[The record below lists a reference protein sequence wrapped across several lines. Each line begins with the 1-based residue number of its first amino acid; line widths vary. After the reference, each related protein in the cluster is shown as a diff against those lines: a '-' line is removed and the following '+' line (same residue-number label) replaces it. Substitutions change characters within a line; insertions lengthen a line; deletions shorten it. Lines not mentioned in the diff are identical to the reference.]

1 MVKFLILNNH
11 KLNLNQFPENYHLI
25 AILSDLDEYRLAFFL
40 NRKLNIGL
48 KRKNNDIYFAEQDAH
63 YSSYEFLDENKYL
76 KWIFFS
82 NKSLVSE
89 KKFDLDLSLFAQGN
103 SALNKIN
110 LLSQQKSVDYF
121 LIIEN
126 IANKTYIDKV
136 LKKISEISGVI
147 TTFISKNKLENKEN
161 IIFS

>member
-1 MVKFLILNNH
+1 MNNH

-25 AILSDLDEYRLAFFL
+25 AIHSDLDEFRLAFFL
-40 NRKLNIGL
+40 NKKLNIGL
-48 KRKNNDIYFAEQDAH
+48 KRKNNDIYFSEQNAN
-63 YSSYEFLDENKYL
+63 YSSYEFLDDTKYL

-89 KKFDLDLSLFAQGN
+89 KSPDQDLSLFGKG
-103 SALNKIN
+103 STALNEIN

-147 TTFISKNKLENKEN
+147 TSFLSENKLENKEN
-161 IIFS
+161 LIFS

>member
-1 MVKFLILNNH
+1 MNNH

-25 AILSDLDEYRLAFFL
+25 AIHSDLDEFRLAFFL
-40 NRKLNIGL
+40 NKKLNIGL
-48 KRKNNDIYFAEQDAH
+48 KRKNNDIYFSEQDAN
-63 YSSYEFLDENKYL
+63 YSSYEFLDDTKYL

-89 KKFDLDLSLFAQGN
+89 KSPDQDLSLFSKG
-103 SALNKIN
+103 STALNEMN

-147 TTFISKNKLENKEN
+147 TSFLSENKLENKEN
-161 IIFS
+161 LIFS

>member
-1 MVKFLILNNH
+1 MILNNH

-25 AILSDLDEYRLAFFL
+25 AIHSDLDEFRLAFFL
-40 NRKLNIGL
+40 NKELNIGL
-48 KRKNNDIYFAEQDAH
+48 KRKNNDIYFSEQNAN
-63 YSSYEFLDENKYL
+63 YSSYEFLDDTKYL

-89 KKFDLDLSLFAQGN
+89 KSLDQDLSLFGKG
-103 SALNKIN
+103 STALNEIN

-147 TTFISKNKLENKEN
+147 TSFLSENKLENKEN
-161 IIFS
+161 LIFS

>member
-1 MVKFLILNNH
+1 M
-11 KLNLNQFPENYHLI
+11 
-25 AILSDLDEYRLAFFL
+25 
-40 NRKLNIGL
+40 
-48 KRKNNDIYFAEQDAH
+48 
-63 YSSYEFLDENKYL
+63 
-76 KWIFFS
+76 
-82 NKSLVSE
+82 
-89 KKFDLDLSLFAQGN
+89 DLSLFAQGN

-147 TTFISKNKLENKEN
+147 TSFISENKLENKEN

>member
-1 MVKFLILNNH
+1 MILNNH

-25 AILSDLDEYRLAFFL
+25 AIHSDLDEFRLAFFL
-40 NRKLNIGL
+40 NKELNIGL
-48 KRKNNDIYFAEQDAH
+48 KRKNNDIYFSEQNAN
-63 YSSYEFLDENKYL
+63 YSSYEFLDETKYL

-89 KKFDLDLSLFAQGN
+89 KSPDQDLSLFGKG
-103 SALNKIN
+103 STALNEIN

-147 TTFISKNKLENKEN
+147 TSFLSENKLENKEN
-161 IIFS
+161 LIFS

>member
-1 MVKFLILNNH
+1 MILNNH

-25 AILSDLDEYRLAFFL
+25 AIHSDLDEFRLAFFL
-40 NRKLNIGL
+40 NKKLNIGL
-48 KRKNNDIYFAEQDAH
+48 KRKNNDIYFSEQDAN
-63 YSSYEFLDENKYL
+63 YSSYEFLDDTKYL

-89 KKFDLDLSLFAQGN
+89 KSPEEDLSLFGKG
-103 SALNKIN
+103 STVLNEIN

-147 TTFISKNKLENKEN
+147 TSFLSDNKLENKEN
-161 IIFS
+161 LIFS

>member
-1 MVKFLILNNH
+1 MNNH

-25 AILSDLDEYRLAFFL
+25 AIHSDLDEFRLAFFL
-40 NRKLNIGL
+40 NKKLNIGL
-48 KRKNNDIYFAEQDAH
+48 KRKNNDIYFSEQNAN
-63 YSSYEFLDENKYL
+63 YSSYEFLDDAKYL

-89 KKFDLDLSLFAQGN
+89 KSPNEDLSLFGQG
-103 SALNKIN
+103 STALNEIN

-147 TTFISKNKLENKEN
+147 TSFLSENKLENKEN
-161 IIFS
+161 LIFS

>member
-1 MVKFLILNNH
+1 MILNNH
-11 KLNLNQFPENYHLI
+11 KLNLTQFPENYHLI
-25 AILSDLDEYRLAFFL
+25 AIHSDLDEFRLAFFL
-40 NRKLNIGL
+40 NKKLNIGL
-48 KRKNNDIYFAEQDAH
+48 KRKNNDIYFSEQDAN
-63 YSSYEFLDENKYL
+63 YSSYEFLDDTKYL

-89 KKFDLDLSLFAQGN
+89 KSPDEDLSLFGQG
-103 SALNKIN
+103 STALNEIN

-147 TTFISKNKLENKEN
+147 TSFMSENKLENKEN
-161 IIFS
+161 LIFS

>member
-1 MVKFLILNNH
+1 MILNNH

-25 AILSDLDEYRLAFFL
+25 AIHSNLDEFRLAFFL
-40 NRKLNIGL
+40 NKKLNIGL
-48 KRKNNDIYFAEQDAH
+48 KRKNNDIYFAEQDAN
-63 YSSYEFLDENKYL
+63 YSQYEYLDNTKYL

-82 NKSLVSE
+82 NKSLVFE
-89 KKFDLDLSLFAQGN
+89 KNPEEDLSLFSHVNTASNQM
-103 SALNKIN
+103 N

-126 IANKTYIDKV
+126 IANKTYVDKV

-147 TTFISKNKLENKEN
+147 TSFMSENKLENKEN
-161 IIFS
+161 LIFS

>member
-1 MVKFLILNNH
+1 MILNNQ
-11 KLNLNQFPENYHLI
+11 KFNLSQFPENYHLI
-25 AILSDLDEYRLAFFL
+25 AIHSDLDEFRLAFFL
-40 NRKLNIGL
+40 NKKLNIGL
-48 KRKNNDIYFAEQDAH
+48 KRKNNDIYFSEQNAN
-63 YSSYEFLDENKYL
+63 YSSYEFLDETKYL

-89 KKFDLDLSLFAQGN
+89 KSPDQDLSLFGKG
-103 SALNKIN
+103 STALNEMI

-147 TTFISKNKLENKEN
+147 TSFLSENKLENKEN
-161 IIFS
+161 LIFS

>member
-1 MVKFLILNNH
+1 MILNNH

-25 AILSDLDEYRLAFFL
+25 AIHSDLDEFRLAFFL
-40 NRKLNIGL
+40 NKKLNIGL
-48 KRKNNDIYFAEQDAH
+48 KRKNNDIYFSEQNAN
-63 YSSYEFLDENKYL
+63 YSSYEFLDDTKYL
-76 KWIFFS
+76 KWIFFP

-89 KKFDLDLSLFAQGN
+89 KSTDQDLSLFGKG
-103 SALNKIN
+103 STALNEIN

-126 IANKTYIDKV
+126 IANETYIDKV

-147 TTFISKNKLENKEN
+147 TSFLSENKLENKEN
-161 IIFS
+161 LIFS